1 MSGALHYGDI
11 NDLAAIKRKQMDKKL
26 IPHPAGAQEKA
37 PYGS

>member
-11 NDLAAIKRKQMDKKL
+11 NDLAAIKRKQTDKKL
-26 IPHPAGAQEKA
+26 IPHSAGARKRA